1 MFSLAFVCEKLLSAK
16 KPLVFCLQ
24 CTSDSALSAGE
35 EEEEFI
41 FTTSIANEEVQ
52 ALEPHRVCASP
63 ILTQDYGEDDSPIS
77 KRSLQTG
84 DAGSVRKTT

>member
-1 MFSLAFVCEKLLSAK
+1 MFSLAFVCDKLLSAK
-16 KPLVFCLQ
+16 KLLLTC
-24 CTSDSALSAGE
+24 AGE

-41 FTTSIANEEVQ
+41 FATSIANEEVQ

-77 KRSLQTG
+77 KRSLQKG
-84 DAGSVRKTT
+84 DAGAVRKAA